1 MKKFFS
7 IICCAIML
15 LAVSSCT
22 KQYVT
27 TGSNNVTVVTPT
39 PIASSDWT
47 LDTSTQSYTTS
58 INVPEI
64 TPGFVKTGG
73 VIVAISGTD
82 GVYEQVPEVYGGTSF
97 SYTYN
102 QGNVT
107 LYAQSPDG
115 ATPIQ
120 PTATLK
126 VKITLVTTN

>member
-1 MKKFFS
+1 MKKFLS
-7 IICCAIML
+7 IICCSIML

-27 TGSNNVTVVTPT
+27 TGSNNVTVVTPI
-39 PIASSDWT
+39 PLAPSDWT
-47 LDTSTQSYTTS
+47 LDAASQSYTAS

-107 LYAQSPDG
+107 LFAQSPDG
-115 ATPIQ
+115 TTAIK
-120 PTATLK
+120 PTITLT
-126 VKITLVTTN
+126 VKITLVTTD